1 MSILLESLAGHLV
14 PSKTSVWHLV
24 NAKKSLKFDSI
35 QNIHDHIWFMPNG
48 FDRTKYEGPFGT
60 EQCLM
65 GDLDRTK
72 CLLTTG
78 SHLIL
83 TADYEIGAVS
93 LASLHT
99 QGSLI

>member
-1 MSILLESLAGHLV
+1 
-14 PSKTSVWHLV
+14 
-24 NAKKSLKFDSI
+24 
-35 QNIHDHIWFMPNG
+35 
-48 FDRTKYEGPFGT
+48 
-60 EQCLM
+60 M

-83 TADYEIGAVS
+83 TVDYEIGAVS